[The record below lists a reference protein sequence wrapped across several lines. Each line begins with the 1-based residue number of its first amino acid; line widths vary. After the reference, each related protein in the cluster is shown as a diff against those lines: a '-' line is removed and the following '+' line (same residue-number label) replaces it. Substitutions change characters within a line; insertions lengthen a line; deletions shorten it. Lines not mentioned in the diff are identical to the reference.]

1 MSKKN
6 NYVVCLDW
14 ETGGLDPQKNPVTQ
28 IGMEVLDPVTLK
40 TVASYSSYIKP
51 YPKKDVS
58 KGKVKKLVKRGSSED
73 TYEYTEKALKYTNVT
88 MDLLED
94 KGQDIMVVMSE
105 MIEVF
110 KKANPANA
118 KNYKPVILGQNIT
131 FDIGFLQHIFQYCG
145 EDTSKY
151 LACNK
156 DFFGNQQPI
165 YFDTLFLARQYYSSN
180 DKFTSHKLSLLSDDL
195 GIELVNA
202 HDAMADVEAT
212 SGIFRIFMQNMKSS
226 GGSQD
231 NDFTERARDHFKF

>member
-1 MSKKN
+1 MSKQN

-51 YPKKDVS
+51 YPKKDVA

-88 MDLLED
+88 MELLED

-118 KNYKPVILGQNIT
+118 RNYKPVILGQKIT

-145 EDTSKY
+145 EDISK
-151 LACNK
+151 LES
-156 DFFGNQQPI
+156 I
-165 YFDTLFLARQYYSSN
+165 T
-180 DKFTSHKLSLLSDDL
+180 KLSLLECLTWLSYETDL
-195 GIELVNA
+195 N
-202 HDAMADVEAT
+202 
-212 SGIFRIFMQNMKSS
+212 SQNKVKRN
-226 GGSQD
+226 G
-231 NDFTERARDHFKF
+231 